1 MDAPSVLQGITTR
14 NEEAGVM
21 SNNDSTARKLVPMPK
36 PNAAPKRRARV
47 RGEGSLFLRGKMFW
61 MELHWK
67 GERFRKSLETTDRET
82 ALIKLDS
89 EVKAIRSGELP
100 KTFEPITVQTM
111 YDNWMVEVERT
122 CKPRTI
128 EDYQCRWKVHL
139 KPVFGQL
146 FATQVEGRVSGY
158 LAARKKEGASNITQN
173 RENRILQ
180 MIFNYPDNKSKI
192 PADRFLQFPKMHS
205 EKAHV
210 HKGRLSK
217 EDFDAVMKKL
227 EDPDLFWL
235 KVLLTLTFK
244 YGFRKSEML
253 NAKVLYFDAKEATF
267 TLPPFTTKNSQ
278 ERVVDI
284 VPDGEI
290 FKMLAKLTAGR
301 NSGDALFHR
310 NGRPVKDYR
319 KTFEKLTKG
328 MDNGQGGHVTIH
340 DLRRSAITGM
350 SNKGVTAAQA
360 GTHLT
365 PDVFNRYIQRS
376 KAERQATA
384 AVIEGD

>member
-1 MDAPSVLQGITTR
+1 MDAITLPQQTIER
-14 NEEAGVM
+14 NEERGIM
-21 SNNDSTARKLVPMPK
+21 PSTDSTARKLVPMPK
-36 PNAAPKRRARV
+36 PKAAQKKRT
-47 RGEGSLFLRGKMFW
+47 RGEGSLSLRGKIYW

-67 GERFRKSLETTDRET
+67 GVRVRKSLETTDRET
-82 ALIKLDS
+82 ALIKLAN
-89 EVKAIRSGELP
+89 EVKAIRSGEMP
-100 KTFEPITVQTM
+100 KTFEAVTVQSM
-111 YDNWMVEVERT
+111 YENWMTEVERT

-128 EDYQCRWKVHL
+128 EDYQSRWNKHL

-146 FATQVEGRVSGY
+146 FATQVEGRVSSY
-158 LAARKKEGASNITQN
+158 LNARMKAGAGNITQN

-180 MIFNYPDNKSKI
+180 MIFNHPNNKSKI
-192 PADRFLQFPKMHS
+192 PADRFPQFPKMHS

-210 HKGRLSK
+210 HKGRMSA
-217 EDFDAVMKKL
+217 EDYATVMTKL
-227 EDPDLFWL
+227 EDAKLFWL

-253 NAKVLYFDAKEATF
+253 NATVSYFDAKESTF
-267 TLPPFTTKNSQ
+267 TLPPFTTKNNQ
-278 ERVVDI
+278 ERIVDI
-284 VPDGEI
+284 VPGGEI
-290 FKMLAKLTAGR
+290 FKMLVKLTAGR
-301 NSGDALFHR
+301 NPEDALFHR

-319 KTFEKLTKG
+319 KTWENLTEG
-328 MDNGQGGHVTIH
+328 MDNGRGGHVTIH

-365 PDVFNRYIQRS
+365 ADVFNRYISRS

-384 AVIEGD
+384 AVIES